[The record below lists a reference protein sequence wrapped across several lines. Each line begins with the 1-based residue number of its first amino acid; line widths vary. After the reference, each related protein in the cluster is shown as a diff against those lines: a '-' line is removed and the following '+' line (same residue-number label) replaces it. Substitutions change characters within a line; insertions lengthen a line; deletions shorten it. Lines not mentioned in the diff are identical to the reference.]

1 MHAIKPERRT
11 VLALV
16 YSLPPFETGGAES
29 QALKLSKELA
39 SLNVDTI
46 FITIGNRQ
54 FRGWGDCQGF
64 RTYRVYNVWDRLKT
78 VVKSVSKKEQP
89 SITKIEYDDA
99 SEKTSEVTTPITFST
114 RMRYLSLFASSFFLL
129 LRQRELI
136 DIIYVPSL
144 EWSAIVGVWL
154 AKIFRKPLV
163 VKDSTM
169 NGITNVLRYPNGKGK
184 QQALATT
191 AHFVAISRA
200 IVNNLQ
206 KQNVPAGSIT
216 YIPNG
221 INVSA
226 KLERTNVPASG
237 TKRVLFI
244 GNLTQQPAKGVDILL
259 KAWKAVQLKKHNI
272 HLDIVG
278 KGDLEAYRTY
288 CVDQQIEGVTFH
300 GRQSNVNAF
309 FQSACLFVLP
319 SRREGLANALLE
331 AMLHGLPC
339 VATNISGSQDAI
351 SSGENGLLV
360 PPGDANRL
368 AEAITFL
375 LENPEQANAMG
386 MKARSA
392 VVANYDLHL
401 IGRKYRTLYDKLL
414 TEKLF

>member
-1 MHAIKPERRT
+1 MHVTKPEKRT
-11 VLALV
+11 VLAIV

-29 QALKLSKELA
+29 QALKLSQELT
-39 SLNVDTI
+39 SLNVDTV
-46 FITIGNRQ
+46 FVTIGNREL
-54 FRGWGDCQGF
+54 RGWGDCQGF
-64 RTYRVYNVWDRLKT
+64 RTYRVYNVWDRLKAA
-78 VVKSVSKKEQP
+78 VKRFSKSEQP
-89 SITKIEYDDA
+89 PVTKIEYDDT
-99 SEKTSEVTTPITFST
+99 SGKTNEVTTPITFST
-114 RMRYLSLFASSFFLL
+114 RMRYLSLFASSFFLV
-129 LRQRELI
+129 LRRKELI

-144 EWSAIVGVWL
+144 EWSAFVGVWL

-184 QQALATT
+184 QQALATK

-200 IVNNLQ
+200 IVNNL
-206 KQNVPAGSIT
+206 KMQNVPAANIT
-216 YIPNG
+216 FIPNG
-221 INVSA
+221 IKVFPEPARANVS
-226 KLERTNVPASG
+226 TSSI
-237 TKRVLFI
+237 KRVLFI

-259 KAWKAVQLKKHNI
+259 KAWKEVQLKKHNI

-278 KGDLEAYRTY
+278 KGDLEAYRKY
-288 CVDQQIEGVTFH
+288 CADQQIEGVTFH

-339 VATNISGSQDAI
+339 VATDISGSQDAI
-351 SSGENGLLV
+351 SNGENGILV
-360 PPGDANRL
+360 PPGDAGRL

-375 LENPEQANAMG
+375 LDNPELANAMG

-392 VVANYDLHL
+392 VVANYNLPL
-401 IGRKYRTLYDKLL
+401 VGRKYRELFDKLL
-414 TEKLF
+414 A

>member
-1 MHAIKPERRT
+1 MHAIKPEKRT
-11 VLALV
+11 VLAIV
-16 YSLPPFETGGAES
+16 YSLPPFEIGGAES
-29 QALKLSKELA
+29 QALKLSKELV
-39 SLNVDTI
+39 SLNVETI
-46 FITIGNRQ
+46 FVTIGNRQ
-54 FRGWGDCQGF
+54 LRGWGDCQGF
-64 RTYRVYNVWDRLKT
+64 RTYRVYNVWDRFKT
-78 VVKSVSKKEQP
+78 AVKSVSKKEQP
-89 SITKIEYDDA
+89 PVTKIEYDDA
-99 SEKTSEVTTPITFST
+99 SEKTNEVTTPITFAT
-114 RMRYLSLFASSFFLL
+114 RIRYLSLFASSFFLV
-129 LRQRELI
+129 LRRKELI

-144 EWSAIVGVWL
+144 EWSAFVGVWL

-206 KQNVPAGSIT
+206 QQNVPAGSIT

-221 INVSA
+221 IKASA
-226 KLERTNVPASG
+226 EQERSTAPTSG

-259 KAWKAVQLKKHNI
+259 KAWKAVQLKQHNI

-278 KGDLEAYRTY
+278 NGDLEAYRKY
-288 CVDQQIEGVTFH
+288 CAEKQIENVTFH
-300 GRQSNVNAF
+300 GRQSNVTAF
-309 FQSACLFVLP
+309 FQSAFLFVLP

-339 VATNISGSQDAI
+339 VATDISGSQDAI
-351 SSGENGLLV
+351 SNGENGILV
-360 PPGDANRL
+360 PPGDAGRL

-375 LENPEQANAMG
+375 LDNPELANAMG
-386 MKARSA
+386 MKARSS
-392 VVANYDLHL
+392 VVDNYDLHL

-414 TEKLF
+414 TENSF